1 MSLLQLQGT
10 YEQQHSI
17 VYEYDSTAPPIGVGG
32 MGNVYAGTCRH
43 LLTGAVREVAIK
55 KLSPLPPHII
65 EKARREAAI
74 RIKSDNLIEM
84 IAFVETH
91 PPTAN
96 GEPQYYV
103 ISELLHCVSLADVFK
118 GRFNDFEGRMI
129 PAAQELSELQKRDPS
144 AFAVHVIT
152 RVLSG
157 MTALHDQGY
166 IHRDI
171 DPTNIVITNEGHI
184 KLIDF
189 GICKHIGTLNSNVE
203 HELGT
208 VQGTFVGKP
217 EYAAPELIDG
227 LIDSQNYS
235 TDVYAV
241 GVLMYKCLTGDL
253 PFSGSRLSIMQK
265 HRDQKVKVPVKNISD
280 LSMRAIVAKA
290 CQKQQQKRYQT
301 ATEMRYAIEHR
312 ADESRRPLL
321 YMAVIA
327 VMVAIIAVVTF
338 WHAPHKD
345 VVLSPDEV
353 YAEALKMMDS
363 SDADTLRAGVE
374 LMDSIA
380 HTGHVEAMYG
390 LSCIYTFLK
399 NDNTNILRQQ
409 LLGID
414 PKTKESEALSLY
426 WLNKVVQATDSAHA
440 RALYSLGSYYAA
452 GKGGL
457 HPDLGRASRIFELAG
472 RWALKENDEEIAQ
485 KAIVRKNRCDSLIKI
500 NVNY

>member
-84 IAFVETH
+84 IAFVETL

-103 ISELLHCVSLADVFK
+103 ISELLYCVSLADVFK

-414 PKTKESEALSLY
+414 PKTKESEVLSLY
-426 WLNKVVQATDSAHA
+426 WLNKLVQATDSAHP
-440 RALYSLGSYYAA
+440 RALYTLGLYYAG

-457 HPDLGRASRIFELAG
+457 GVDYGRASRMFELAD
-472 RWALKENDEEIAQ
+472 RWALKNNDEEIARQ
-485 KAIVRKNRCDSLIKI
+485 ALARKKLCDSLIKL
-500 NVNY
+500 NVKY

>member
-84 IAFVETH
+84 IAFVETL

-241 GVLMYKCLTGDL
+241 GVLMYKCLTGEL
-253 PFSGSRLSIMQK
+253 PFTGSRLAIMHK
-265 HRDQKVKVPVKNISD
+265 HRDMREKVPAKNVSD
-280 LSMRAIVAKA
+280 PRMRVVVAKA

-301 ATEMRYAIEHR
+301 ATEMRYAIEHG
-312 ADESRRPLL
+312 DGGSRRPLL
-321 YMAVIA
+321 YVAAVA
-327 VMVAIIAVVTF
+327 VLAVIIAVIIVWFT
-338 WHAPHKD
+338 PHKD
-345 VVLSPDEV
+345 VVLSPDEM
-353 YAEALKMMDS
+353 YAEAQRMMDS
-363 SDADTLRAGVE
+363 PDVDTLRAGVA

-380 HTGHVEAMYG
+380 HTGHIEAMYG
-390 LSCIYTFLK
+390 MSRIYTFRA
-399 NDNTNILRQQ
+399 NDNSNTSRQE

-414 PKTKESEALSLY
+414 PNTKESEVLSLY
-426 WLNKVVQATDSAHA
+426 WLNKLVQATDSAHA

-457 HPDLGRASRIFELAG
+457 HPDLGRASRMFELAG
-472 RWALKENDEEIAQ
+472 RWALKNNDEEIARQ
-485 KAIVRKNRCDSLIKI
+485 ALARKNLCDSLIKL
-500 NVNY
+500 NVKY